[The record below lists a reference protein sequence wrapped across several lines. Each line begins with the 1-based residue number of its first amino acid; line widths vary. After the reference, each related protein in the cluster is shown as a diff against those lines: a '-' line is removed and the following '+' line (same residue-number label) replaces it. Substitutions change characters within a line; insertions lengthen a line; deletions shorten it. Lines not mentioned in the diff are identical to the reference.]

1 MIEERNG
8 DKVCTSKFQTS
19 RRSVHAPYLADSVVA
34 PWDPTTPF
42 RARNVIRKLKG
53 SDDDSSNL
61 SELVRFGGIVHL
73 VSNLLSS
80 TNENN
85 ERLEERSWTHSLHL
99 TNRAFLSQGLT
110 IT

>member
-1 MIEERNG
+1 M
-8 DKVCTSKFQTS
+8 VTKFLLLNLKTS
-19 RRSVHAPYLADSVVA
+19 RRSVHAPCLADSVVG

-42 RARNVIRKLKG
+42 RARIVIVELKG
-53 SDDDSSNL
+53 RDDDSSNL
-61 SELVRFGGIVHL
+61 SELVRFGGFVHL

-99 TNRAFLSQGLT
+99 TNRVLLSQGLT